1 MSKIQQQAQ
10 DTVFASL
17 FTSLDEGDADIGT
30 AYLTSSAQGVRRNMR
45 AQEWA
50 EAAFPHSTLKAEF
63 QELTVGRL
71 FDTYMN
77 ARRTLSTANELVMQR
92 AMRVTH

>member
-1 MSKIQQQAQ
+1 MGKIQQQAQ
-10 DTVFASL
+10 DTVFASF

-30 AYLTSSAQGVRRNMR
+30 AYLTSSAQGVRRNMS

-50 EAAFPHSTLKAEF
+50 EAAFPHSTLKTEYHG
-63 QELTVGRL
+63 LTVGRL
-71 FDTYMN
+71 FDEYLN
-77 ARRTLSTANELVMQR
+77 ARRNLSAANELVMQR